1 MSGPAQGAPA
11 PWVAVC
17 KLEDILPDTGVCA
30 QVGSCQVAVFR
41 VDDAVYA
48 IDNFD
53 PASGANVLSRGIVG
67 DLNGELV
74 VASPIYKQ
82 HFSLTTGRCL
92 EEPEHSVAVFAARV
106 VEGTVWVQHAGGV
119 GRGSGADARTDEGAG
134 SAEADERV
142 SARKGVSARQ
152 RGSANERATVKYAS
166 SAKQRLV
173 VIGNGMAGMRTVE
186 ELRTIAP
193 DRYHIEVFG
202 AEPHGNYNRIM
213 LSPVLAG
220 EKHIDDIMLHP
231 LAWYVEQ
238 GVTLHRDDPVVAID
252 RDRGCVNARS
262 GTEACYDRL
271 LIATGS
277 KPAVPAVPGCDLP
290 GVVTFRDIK
299 DVDAMVAAART
310 HTHAVVIGAGL
321 LGLEAANGLKARGMD
336 VTVVHIHDLIME
348 RQLDRVAAG
357 MLKVS
362 LEQRGIKFHM
372 PARTRSFSGVER
384 VTGVCFEDGSEL
396 RADLVVVAIGIRPNV
411 ALAEAAGLCTER
423 GIVVDDT
430 MQSSDPSIYAV
441 GECVQHRDRT
451 YGLVA
456 PLWEQARVCARH
468 LADLGGP
475 QYEGS
480 LLSTQLKVTG
490 IQLFSA
496 GDIRHSAG
504 SESLV
509 FNDARRGVYKRVII
523 EDDKV
528 RGAVLYGDT
537 KDGARYLDMIADGR
551 PIGRLRNTLL
561 FGEAH
566 SAAS

>member
-1 MSGPAQGAPA
+1 MSGAAAGGPAH
-11 PWVAVC
+11 WVAVC
-17 KLEDILPDTGVCA
+17 QLDDILPDTGICA
-30 QVGSCQVAVFR
+30 RVGAHQVAVFR
-41 VDDAVYA
+41 VEDAVYA

-67 DLNGELV
+67 DLGGELV

-92 EEPEHSVAVFAARV
+92 EEAEHSVAVFAARV
-106 VEGTVWVQHAGGV
+106 VEGTVWVQHPAAAGPAPGIDL
-119 GRGSGADARTDEGAG
+119 GTSKE
-134 SAEADERV
+134 
-142 SARKGVSARQ
+142 
-152 RGSANERATVKYAS
+152 
-166 SAKQRLV
+166 RLV

-186 ELRTIAP
+186 ELLSIAP
-193 DRYHIEVFG
+193 ERYAIDVFG

-220 EKHIDDIMLHP
+220 EKQIDEIMLHP
-231 LAWYVEQ
+231 VSWYGAH

-252 RDRGCVNARS
+252 RERGCVISQS
-262 GTEACYDRL
+262 GTQAFYDRL

-277 KPAVPAVPGCDLP
+277 TPALPPVPGCDLP

-321 LGLEAANGLKARGMD
+321 LGLEAANGLKVRGMD
-336 VTVVHIHDLIME
+336 VTVVHLHGRIME
-348 RQLDRVAAG
+348 RQLDGPAAG
-357 MLKVS
+357 MLKTS
-362 LEQRGIKFHM
+362 LQQRGIKFHL
-372 PARTRSFSGVER
+372 PARTSSFIGNER
-384 VTGVCFEDGSEL
+384 VTGVRFEDGSEL
-396 RADLVVVAIGIRPNV
+396 RADLVVIAIGIRPNI
-411 ALAEAAGLCTER
+411 ALSVAAGLKTDR
-423 GIVVDDT
+423 GILVDDT
-430 MQSSDPSIYAV
+430 MRTSDASIYAV

-456 PLWEQARVCARH
+456 PLWEQARVCAAQ
-468 LADLGGP
+468 LAHLGGP
-475 QYEGS
+475 EYHGS

-496 GDIRHSAG
+496 GDIGDSADV
-504 SESLV
+504 ESLV
-509 FNDARRGVYKRVII
+509 FNDVRRGVYKRVVI
-523 EDDKV
+523 EDDRV

-537 KDGARYLDMIADGR
+537 KDGSWYLDMIADGR

-561 FGEAH
+561 FGEAY
-566 SAAS
+566 SAAP